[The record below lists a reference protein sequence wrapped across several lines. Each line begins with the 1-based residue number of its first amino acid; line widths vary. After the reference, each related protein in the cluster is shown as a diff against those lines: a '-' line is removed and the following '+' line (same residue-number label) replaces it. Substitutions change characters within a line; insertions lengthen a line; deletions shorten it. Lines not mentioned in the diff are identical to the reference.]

1 MGMRLT
7 DITPEEAGRVWASLE
22 TPTLSKLQAKFQAV
36 GRHVEIWVL
45 KRWQDAEWKTS
56 RPQAVPAEQAK
67 ATLDLAAGAITGDPA
82 SSLADIAPEM
92 AATTVL
98 PIASP
103 DRMTELHGMSDE
115 ALLSESAR
123 VFERTNIL
131 LMETITHNRVV
142 LVTER
147 PEGLAALLRGI
158 AGSKIAVNST
168 YSQAVALRERTMKLV
183 QDNDR
188 TPESQVPMQPSSDPL
203 SASIESWGKQ

>member
-22 TPTLSKLQAKFQAV
+22 VPTLSKLQAKFRAI
-36 GRHVEIWVL
+36 GRNVEIWVL
-45 KRWQDAEWKTS
+45 KRWQDADWKTGT
-56 RPQAVPAEQAK
+56 PQAVPADQAK
-67 ATLDLAAGAITGDPA
+67 QTLDLAAGTLTGDPA
-82 SSLADIAPEM
+82 STLADIAPEM
-92 AATTVL
+92 AATRVL

-103 DRMTELHGMSDE
+103 DRMTELHTMSDE

-123 VFERTNIL
+123 VFERTNVL
-131 LMETITHNRVV
+131 LMETITEHRKV

-158 AGSKIAVNST
+158 ASSKIAVNST

-183 QDNDR
+183 QD
-188 TPESQVPMQPSSDPL
+188 SDPQARQAPMEP
-203 SASIESWGKQ
+203 SADPLAHFIEASGRQ